1 MDDIT
6 SKWDRLSL
14 NQIEIQIVAL
24 TPTVTG
30 NGKALVA
37 KFFTKRRINMEA
49 VLCTLKSM
57 WKTEKS
63 FDIWD
68 LGSNM
73 VLVLFDEEY
82 DLDHILMRGPWS
94 FEKYLLG
101 LYKLE
106 KNEAVKHARFD
117 RASFWVQMHDLL
129 IQHMNR
135 ENTEA
140 IGNSVGLVEQVDTSP
155 TGDYRG
161 RYLRVRITSIWV
173 SLYAVA

>member
-6 SKWDRLSL
+6 SKWNRLSL
-14 NQIEIQIVAL
+14 NQTKNQTIVL
-24 TPTVTG
+24 IPTVTG
-30 NGKALVA
+30 NGKVLVA

-63 FDIWD
+63 FDVRD

-94 FEKYLLG
+94 FDKYLLG
-101 LYKLE
+101 LYKL
-106 KNEAVKHARFD
+106 
-117 RASFWVQMHDLL
+117 
-129 IQHMNR
+129 
-135 ENTEA
+135 
-140 IGNSVGLVEQVDTSP
+140 
-155 TGDYRG
+155 
-161 RYLRVRITSIWV
+161 
-173 SLYAVA
+173 